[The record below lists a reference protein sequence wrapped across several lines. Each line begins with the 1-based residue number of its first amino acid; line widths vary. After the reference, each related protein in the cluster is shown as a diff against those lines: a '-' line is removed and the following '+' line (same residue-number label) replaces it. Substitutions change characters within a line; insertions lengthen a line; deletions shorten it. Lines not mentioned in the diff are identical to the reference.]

1 MERLVKM
8 SKIVIV
14 GCGNVGMSYAYSLIN
29 QKCSVDE
36 LVLIDKNMGKAEG
49 EAMDLNHSIP
59 YSPNSINIKV
69 GNYNDCSNADIVVL
83 SAGANQEV
91 GETRLDLIH
100 KNDIIFKS
108 IINSIMESGFNGI
121 FLIATN
127 PVDAMSYIT
136 YKYSGL
142 DSNKVIGTGTSL
154 DTARLRYMLSKKLN
168 ISPKNVH
175 AYVMG
180 EHGDSEFI
188 AWSTAMVGTINI
200 SDKLTI
206 EEKKEIGIQV
216 RDSAYD
222 IIKKKGNTSY
232 GIGTCLLRITNAI
245 LNDENSILTVSTYQN
260 NEYGQEGLYI
270 GVPAIINKNGVK
282 EILQLKLNKADQE
295 KFNHSCEIMK
305 ENWEKE
311 IKPIL
316 K

>member
-216 RDSAYD
+216 RDSAYE

-232 GIGTCLLRITNAI
+232 GIGMCLLRITNAI
-245 LNDENSILTVSTYQN
+245 LNDENAIITVSCYDD
-260 NEYGQEGLYI
+260 NELYVSIPCVINREGIKEKLD
-270 GVPAIINKNGVK
+270 INLNEEEEKMLNKSK
-282 EILQLKLNKADQE
+282 EI
-295 KFNHSCEIMK
+295 
-305 ENWEKE
+305 
-311 IKPIL
+311 IKGVIEES

>member
-69 GNYNDCSNADIVVL
+69 GNYTDCSNADIVVL

-245 LNDENSILTVSTYQN
+245 LNDENAIITVSCYDE
-260 NEYGQEGLYI
+260 NELYVSIPCVINREGIKEKLD
-270 GVPAIINKNGVK
+270 INLNEEEEKMLNKSK
-282 EILQLKLNKADQE
+282 EI
-295 KFNHSCEIMK
+295 
-305 ENWEKE
+305 
-311 IKPIL
+311 IKGVIEES

>member
-1 MERLVKM
+1 MERLDKM

-14 GCGNVGMSYAYSLIN
+14 GCGNVGMSYAYSLVN
-29 QKCSVDE
+29 QKCNIDE
-36 LVLIDKNMGKAEG
+36 LILIDKNIQKAEG

-108 IINSIMESGFNGI
+108 IINCVMASGFSGI

-200 SDKLTI
+200 SDKLTN
-206 EEKKEIGIQV
+206 EEKIEIGIQV

-232 GIGTCLLRITNAI
+232 GIGTCLFRITNAI
-245 LNDENSILTVSTYQN
+245 LNDENAIITVSCYDEDELYVSIPCVIN
-260 NEYGQEGLYI
+260 REGIKEKLDINLNEEETKML
-270 GVPAIINKNGVK
+270 NKSK
-282 EILQLKLNKADQE
+282 EIIKGVIEKNK
-295 KFNHSCEIMK
+295 
-305 ENWEKE
+305 
-311 IKPIL
+311 
-316 K
+316 

>member
-29 QKCSVDE
+29 QKCGVDE

-108 IINSIMESGFNGI
+108 IINSIMGSGFNGI

-245 LNDENSILTVSTYQN
+245 LNDENAIITVSCYDE
-260 NEYGQEGLYI
+260 NELYVSIPCVINREGIKEKLD
-270 GVPAIINKNGVK
+270 INLNEEEEKMLNKSK
-282 EILQLKLNKADQE
+282 EI
-295 KFNHSCEIMK
+295 
-305 ENWEKE
+305 
-311 IKPIL
+311 IKGVIEES

>member
-59 YSPNSINIKV
+59 YSPNSINIK

-245 LNDENSILTVSTYQN
+245 LNDENAIITVSCYDN
-260 NEYGQEGLYI
+260 NELYVSIPCVINREGIKEKLD
-270 GVPAIINKNGVK
+270 INLNEEEEKMLNKSK
-282 EILQLKLNKADQE
+282 EI
-295 KFNHSCEIMK
+295 
-305 ENWEKE
+305 
-311 IKPIL
+311 IKGVIEES